1 MGTAPFSMTTRVCS
15 LVPLAML
22 VNAHADSNCR
32 AGLSSRCKNSTNF
45 GTTPA
50 SMTFWIGGLRSER
63 EKATRATLGW
73 VGVGACRAGR
83 NVSHPHYARSTI
95 PLGDRK
101 TNFCQAATKTTHNRQ
116 TRSITHQCIGHLN
129 SGVTIGRN
137 EQPYYCALSTAIHIY
152 RVCTSSVFT

>member
-50 SMTFWIGGLRSER
+50 SMTFWIGGLRSEKD
-63 EKATRATLGW
+63 EATRATLGW
-73 VGVGACRAGR
+73 VVVGACR
-83 NVSHPHYARSTI
+83 
-95 PLGDRK
+95 LGTCHIRIK
-101 TNFCQAATKTTHNRQ
+101 RGQQLHWGQRVNFCEAAKKRTHNRQ
-116 TRSITHQCIGHLN
+116 TSTSIHQCIGLIN
-129 SGVTIGRN
+129 SGVTIRRN
-137 EQPYYCALSTAIHIY
+137 KQPHCCCTPSTANNI
-152 RVCTSSVFT
+152 